1 MVNLRPYQLEVIAK
15 VDAAIDAGKRRP
27 LIVAPTGAGKTVVA
41 AALVKAAIEH
51 RGRVLFL
58 AHRRELIHQA
68 HHKLFQHGID
78 AGLVLAGTEGRPHVA
93 VQVASV
99 QTLWARAMRS
109 RAMELPEAD
118 LVIVDEAHHVRAQ
131 TYQKI
136 IEAYGRAIV
145 IGLTATP
152 CRGDGR
158 GLGKAFDCIVECPPV
173 QELIDLA
180 FLVPTK
186 VFAPTRPDLSGVQ
199 VQRGDYVEK
208 QLAEVMDTGAL
219 IGDIVTHWHKLAERR
234 KTVVFA
240 TGVAHSVHLRDEFRR
255 SGVMAE
261 HIDGSTP
268 AEERDAILAK
278 LARGSIDLVCNCM
291 VLTEGWD
298 SPEVSCIVLARP
310 TKSMGLYRQMVGR
323 VLRPA
328 PGKADALVLDHAGAV
343 FTHGFVEEA
352 IEWTLREDRR
362 AESPAQR
369 SRAAGTMPT
378 LTTCPECSAVRWEGR
393 PCSSCGWRPAPRARA
408 VDVADGELGRV
419 GRDRRVKAQDYGP
432 DDRRRFHAQLL
443 YIARERGYAQGWA
456 AHKFKEKF
464 GSFPDSPPWSPP
476 SPLPPDDA
484 TRSWV
489 RSRQIAYA
497 KAMQKAAGG

>member
-1 MVNLRPYQLEVIAK
+1 
-15 VDAAIDAGKRRP
+15 
-27 LIVAPTGAGKTVVA
+27 
-41 AALVKAAIEH
+41 
-51 RGRVLFL
+51 
-58 AHRRELIHQA
+58 
-68 HHKLFQHGID
+68 
-78 AGLVLAGTEGRPHVA
+78 
-93 VQVASV
+93 
-99 QTLWARAMRS
+99 
-109 RAMELPEAD
+109 
-118 LVIVDEAHHVRAQ
+118 
-131 TYQKI
+131 
-136 IEAYGRAIV
+136 
-145 IGLTATP
+145 
-152 CRGDGR
+152 
-158 GLGKAFDCIVECPPV
+158 
-173 QELIDLA
+173 
-180 FLVPTK
+180 
-186 VFAPTRPDLSGVQ
+186 
-199 VQRGDYVEK
+199 
-208 QLAEVMDTGAL
+208 
-219 IGDIVTHWHKLAERR
+219 
-234 KTVVFA
+234 
-240 TGVAHSVHLRDEFRR
+240 
-255 SGVMAE
+255 
-261 HIDGSTP
+261 
-268 AEERDAILAK
+268 
-278 LARGSIDLVCNCM
+278 
-291 VLTEGWD
+291 
-298 SPEVSCIVLARP
+298 VSCIVLARP